1 MPRFEDCMS
10 NLSTDN
16 IVAESTVP
24 YLHLDLAG
32 VDRVDPYSIGLGRAL
47 HLDRLSLATFRR
59 KNSRSKSLI

>member
-1 MPRFEDCMS
+1 MPRFDDCMS

-32 VDRVDPYSIGLGRAL
+32 VDRVDPYSIGLGRGL
-47 HLDRLSLATFRR
+47 HLDRLS
-59 KNSRSKSLI
+59 

>member
-1 MPRFEDCMS
+1 VPRFDDCMS

-32 VDRVDPYSIGLGRAL
+32 VDGVDPYSIGLGRAL
-47 HLDRLSLATFRR
+47 HLDRLSEQAYA
-59 KNSRSKSLI
+59 SLRGAIAG